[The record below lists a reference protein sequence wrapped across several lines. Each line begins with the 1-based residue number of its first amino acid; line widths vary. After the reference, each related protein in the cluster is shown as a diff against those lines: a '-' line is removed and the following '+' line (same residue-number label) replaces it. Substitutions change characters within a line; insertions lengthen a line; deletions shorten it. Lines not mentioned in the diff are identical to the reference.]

1 MFNSATR
8 VILLIGAVA
17 FALNLFI
24 VVRFNVN
31 DKEIIIPLVTG
42 ILSFY
47 GGFASWFFQ
56 WRKAEEPKDLPP
68 TK

>member
-8 VILLIGAVA
+8 VILLIGAGA
-17 FALNLFI
+17 FAICLCFI
-24 VVRFNVN
+24 VYHNVN
-31 DKEIIIPLVTG
+31 DKEIVIPLVTG

-47 GGFASWFFQ
+47 GGFSSWYFQ
-56 WRKAEEPKDLPP
+56 GRKAEENKDLPP